1 MSEGRPSGSFPLLDG
16 PRLAPASGGPA
27 RQLVVLLHGVGAD
40 GNDLIGLAPY
50 FASALPHAAFVSPH
64 APFPYDMAPFGRQW
78 FSLMDRS
85 PSRILEGARIAAP
98 ILDRFIDLELNRHGL
113 SDAAMALVGF
123 SQGTMMALH
132 AGLRRVAPCAGIL
145 GYSGVLVGADV
156 LAGDLRVHPPVMLIH
171 GEDDP
176 VVNFSLHGLTAA
188 ALEAH
193 GVPVEAH
200 ARPGLGHS
208 IDEEGLA
215 LGMDFLRRVFGGA
228 ATG

>member
-1 MSEGRPSGSFPLLDG
+1 MSSESVSSSFPLLEG
-16 PRLAPASGGPA
+16 PRLPPAAGGAP
-27 RQLVVLLHGVGAD
+27 RQLIVLMHGVGAD

-50 FASALPHAAFVSPH
+50 LAQALPNAAFVSPH
-64 APFPYDMAPFGRQW
+64 APFPYDMAPQGRQW

-85 PSRILEGARIAAP
+85 PARMLEGQRIATP
-98 ILDRFIDLELNRHGL
+98 IVNRFLDLELDRHGL
-113 SDAAMALVGF
+113 SEGQMALVGF

-145 GYSGVLVGADV
+145 GYSGVLVGSD
-156 LAGDLRVHPPVMLIH
+156 LLTGELRVRPPVMLIH
-171 GEDDP
+171 GEEDP
-176 VVNFSLHGLTAA
+176 VVDFSLHGSTAA

-208 IDEEGLA
+208 IDEEGLM
-215 LGMDFLRRVFGGA
+215 LGIGFLRQVFGLE
-228 ATG
+228 ATV